1 MAEDV
6 IPHIAERYRVS
17 VEAAR
22 QVERALRGTGGRQA
36 QFDHPDLGGRGQW
49 QPGMVQIGRMFD
61 EQLKGRVAGL
71 CAEISA
77 IVQGMET
84 SADEA
89 LSRPAGTGAAGAC
102 AAVAAGESWWPAP
115 FGHPAA
121 EGQQHGVRYAYF
133 PDRDRLL
140 IQLGGQ
146 LCAYDTGGHRIT
158 GMSQQQQRHDAGRRT
173 TSSLTFTDDRGEV
186 RLEDL
191 REVPVEEAIRGA
203 AGA

>member
-6 IPHIAERYRVS
+6 IPHIAQRYHVS
-17 VEAAR
+17 VDACR
-22 QVERALRGTGGRQA
+22 QLERALRATGGRQA

-49 QPGMVQIGRMFD
+49 QPGMVMIGRMGD

-84 SADEA
+84 SAPEA
-89 LSRPAGTGAAGAC
+89 LSRPPGTGAAGAC
-102 AAVAAGESWWPAP
+102 APLAAGESWWPAAL
-115 FGHPAA
+115 GHPACQ
-121 EGQQHGVRYAYF
+121 GQQHGVRYAYF

-146 LCAYDTGGHRIT
+146 FCLYDTAGHRIT
-158 GMSQQQQRHDAGRRT
+158 GMAQQQRHEGGRQA
-173 TSSLTFTDDRGEV
+173 SSTLTFTDDRGEV
-186 RLEDL
+186 RLADL
-191 REVPVEEAIRGA
+191 REVPVEEAARGRA
-203 AGA
+203 ALG